1 MAVEFKLPELGENIE
16 GGDIVSVL
24 VSEGDAVTEGQ
35 SILEIEA
42 GKASMEIPAPVTG
55 TVSQLLVSQ
64 GDSVSV
70 GQHVMSFEG
79 DVAAASE
86 PAAAPEAVEEAPKE
100 EPSAEEP
107 APVVEEAPV
116 AAPAPVV
123 EEAPAPAPAPEPVKA
138 KAVSAAPNVRRLAR
152 ELGIDIKSV
161 SASAE
166 SGRIS
171 LDDVKS
177 HARSLLSG
185 GGGALGTPAGAP
197 GVQGQIRT
205 EKMNAIRKATAQHM
219 AHCWATIPHVTQH
232 DTADITRLNALRKR
246 LMPQA
251 EAAGTKLTVTA
262 MLVTIVAAAL
272 KRFPNFNASIDPKA
286 GTIDYKEF
294 YNIGIAVDTEK
305 GLMVPVIRDADH
317 KNMIEMAGAL
327 TDISKKA
334 RQGAI
339 ALEDLQGGTFTIS
352 NLGGIGGSFFTPIVN
367 SPEVAILGVGRGA
380 ADAQG
385 NLQMPLSLSYDHRL
399 IDGADGARFLRW
411 IVDAIEEPV
420 SLFMS

>member
-1 MAVEFKLPELGENIE
+1 
-16 GGDIVSVL
+16 
-24 VSEGDAVTEGQ
+24 
-35 SILEIEA
+35 
-42 GKASMEIPAPVTG
+42 MEIPAPVTG
-55 TVSQLLVSQ
+55 TVSKLLVSQ

-79 DVAAASE
+79 DVAAASG
-86 PAAAPEAVEEAPKE
+86 PAAAPEVVEEAPKE
-100 EPSAEEP
+100 EPPAAEP

-123 EEAPAPAPAPEPVKA
+123 EEAPAPPPAPAPVKA

-251 EAAGTKLTVTA
+251 EA
-262 MLVTIVAAAL
+262 
-272 KRFPNFNASIDPKA
+272 
-286 GTIDYKEF
+286 
-294 YNIGIAVDTEK
+294 
-305 GLMVPVIRDADH
+305 
-317 KNMIEMAGAL
+317 
-327 TDISKKA
+327 
-334 RQGAI
+334 Q
-339 ALEDLQGGTFTIS
+339 
-352 NLGGIGGSFFTPIVN
+352 
-367 SPEVAILGVGRGA
+367 
-380 ADAQG
+380 
-385 NLQMPLSLSYDHRL
+385 
-399 IDGADGARFLRW
+399 
-411 IVDAIEEPV
+411 EP
-420 SLFMS
+420 S